1 MEGNKFEK
9 YAALLIRRDQLLK
22 EAGILEDEYLREF
35 GDEMYQLYELKV
47 ACIELKK
54 KIHFCQAA
62 KNRGEKINA
71 EKMEDVIEE
80 EMKQYYL
87 ELEELFASVQGVK
100 TVRTSPQHVVLAVKK
115 KYRELAKMIHP
126 DMHPFTQDDGT
137 LMDLWNRAV
146 NAYHMND
153 EDELEEI
160 EVLIRFRLEE
170 LGYGEDTPIEIE
182 DLDEKIFNLSA
193 EIEEIMNTDPYQYKM
208 LFHRHDLLEEKHTE
222 LKNEVDSFTKYQE
235 ELEGMLQTFLSD
247 GEVTIVWEMD

>member
-22 EAGILEDEYLREF
+22 EAGILEEEYLREF
-35 GDEMYQLYELKV
+35 GDEMYNLYELQV
-47 ACIELKK
+47 VCIELKK

-62 KNRGEKINA
+62 KNHGEKIDT
-71 EKMEDVIEE
+71 EKLEDVIEE

-137 LMDLWNRAV
+137 LMDLWNRV
-146 NAYHMND
+146 VEAYHKND
-153 EDELEEI
+153 EDTMDEI

-170 LGYGEDTPIEIE
+170 LGYGEDTPFEIE
-182 DLDEKIFNLSA
+182 DADEKIFNLSA
-193 EIEEIMNTDPYQYKM
+193 EIEEIINTDPYQYKM
-208 LFHRHDLLEEKHTE
+208 LFRRTDLLEEKHTE
-222 LKNEVDSFTKYQE
+222 LNNEVNGFLTYKE